1 MLHLLPFSMFWQKL
15 SMKESQSINL
25 AKTATVDDK
34 SFAHSEERRPYLVIY
49 IGNDS
54 GCRHK
59 LRSGFMTIGRSPQA
73 DISIEDD
80 RISRIHCII
89 EWMGDT
95 FTIEDKGS
103 TNGTYVD
110 ARKVSRAAL
119 LPGVSLQLGHSI
131 MKIEYKTEAEIRSEE
146 NLLQQASLDALTGIF
161 NRYHFTKLALME
173 MAYASRHKLPIGV
186 ILMDIDNFKQV
197 NDIYGHQSGDL
208 VLAQFANTVIENKRT
223 EDLFGRYGGDE
234 FIILP
239 RGEIS
244 KEGMQVHCERIRKA
258 VERFEFCFEE
268 TCVRITISLGFHLTK
283 VESSDTELMLYD
295 LIRKTDQALYLAKE
309 RGRNKTESL
318 P

>member
-1 MLHLLPFSMFWQKL
+1 
-15 SMKESQSINL
+15 MKESQLINL
-25 AKTATVDDK
+25 AKTVTVDDQ
-34 SFAHSEERRPYLVIY
+34 SLVHSEDRCPYLVIY

-54 GCRHK
+54 GCSHK
-59 LRSGFMTIGRSPQA
+59 LKNDFMTIGRSPQA
-73 DISIEDD
+73 DINIEDD

-110 ARKVSRAAL
+110 ARKVSRATL

-146 NLLQQASLDALTGIF
+146 TLLHRASLDALTGIF
-161 NRYHFTKLALME
+161 NRYHFTKLASME
-173 MAYASRHKLPIGV
+173 MSYASRHKLPIGI

-197 NDIYGHQSGDL
+197 NDLYGHHSGDL
-208 VLAQFANTVIENKRT
+208 VLAQFANTVIENKRA

-258 VERFEFCFEE
+258 IERFEFCFEE

-295 LIRKTDQALYLAKE
+295 LIRKADQALYLAKE

>member
-1 MLHLLPFSMFWQKL
+1 
-15 SMKESQSINL
+15 MKEGQLINL
-25 AKTATVDDK
+25 AKTVTVDDE
-34 SFAHSEERRPYLVIY
+34 SLVHSKIRRPYLVIY

-54 GCRHK
+54 GCRHM
-59 LRSGFMTIGRSPQA
+59 LRNGIMTIGRSPQA
-73 DISIEDD
+73 DISIEDA

-89 EWMGDT
+89 ESIGDT

-110 ARKVSRAAL
+110 ARKVSRATL

-131 MKIEYKTEAEIRSEE
+131 MKIEYKTEAEIRSEKS
-146 NLLQQASLDALTGIF
+146 LLQRASLDVLTGIF
-161 NRYHFTKLALME
+161 NRYHFTKLASME

-197 NDIYGHQSGDL
+197 NDIYGHQSGDI
-208 VLAQFANTVIENKRT
+208 VLAQFANIVIKNRRT

-244 KEGMQVHCERIRKA
+244 KEGLQVHCERIRKA
-258 VERFEFCFEE
+258 VESFEFCFEE
-268 TCVRITISLGFHLTK
+268 TCVRITISLGFHLAK
-283 VESSDTELMLYD
+283 DESSDTEQMLND
-295 LIRKTDQALYLAKE
+295 LIRKADQALYLAKQS
-309 RGRNKTESL
+309 GRNKTESL

>member
-1 MLHLLPFSMFWQKL
+1 
-15 SMKESQSINL
+15 MKESQLINL

-34 SFAHSEERRPYLVIY
+34 SLVHSEDRRPYLVIY

-54 GCRHK
+54 GCSHK
-59 LRSGFMTIGRSPQA
+59 LKNGFMTIGRSPQA

-89 EWMGDT
+89 ECMGDT

-110 ARKVSRAAL
+110 ARKVSRATL

-146 NLLQQASLDALTGIF
+146 TLLHRASLDALTGIF
-161 NRYHFTKLALME
+161 NRYHFTKLASME
-173 MAYASRHKLPIGV
+173 MSYASRHKLPIGI

-197 NDIYGHQSGDL
+197 NDLYGHHSGDL
-208 VLAQFANTVIENKRT
+208 VLAQFANTVIENKRA

-258 VERFEFCFEE
+258 IERFEFCFEE

-295 LIRKTDQALYLAKE
+295 LIRKADQALYLAKE

>member
-1 MLHLLPFSMFWQKL
+1 
-15 SMKESQSINL
+15 MKEDQAINL
-25 AKTATVDDK
+25 AKTITVDDK
-34 SFAHSEERRPYLVIY
+34 PLVHSKICRPYLVIY

-54 GCRHK
+54 GCRHILK
-59 LRSGFMTIGRSPQA
+59 NGIMTIGRSPQA

-89 EWMGDT
+89 ESMGDT

-110 ARKVSRAAL
+110 ARKVSRATL

-146 NLLQQASLDALTGIF
+146 NLLHRASLDGLTGIF
-161 NRYHFTKLALME
+161 NRHHFTKLALME
-173 MAYASRHKLPIGV
+173 MAYAGRHKLPVGV
-186 ILMDIDNFKQV
+186 ILMDIDHFKQV

-244 KEGMQVHCERIRKA
+244 KEGLEVHCERIRKA
-258 VERFEFCFEE
+258 VESFEFCFEE
-268 TCVRITISLGFHLTK
+268 TCVRITISLGFHSTQ
-283 VESSDTELMLYD
+283 VESSDTEQMLYD
-295 LIRKTDQALYLAKE
+295 LIRKADQALYLAKE
-309 RGRNKTESL
+309 SGRNKTGSL

>member
-1 MLHLLPFSMFWQKL
+1 MEK
-15 SMKESQSINL
+15 SQLNNL
-25 AKTATVDDK
+25 AKTTTVEEK
-34 SFAHSEERRPYLVIY
+34 SPFHTKDRHPYLVIY
-49 IGNDS
+49 IGNNS

-59 LRSGFMTIGRSPQA
+59 LNSGSTTVGRSPQA
-73 DISIEDD
+73 DIRIEDE

-95 FTIEDKGS
+95 ITIEDKGS

-110 ARKVSRAAL
+110 ARKVSRTTL
-119 LPGVSLQLGHSI
+119 PPGVPLQLGYSI

-146 NLLQQASLDALTGIF
+146 SLLQQASLDALTGIF

-173 MAYASRHKLPIGV
+173 MAYARRHKLPIAV
-186 ILMDIDNFKQV
+186 ILMDLDNFKQV

-208 VLAQFANTVIENKRT
+208 VLGQFANAVIENKRA

-244 KEGMQVHCERIRKA
+244 KEGIRENCERLRKA
-258 VERFEFCFEE
+258 IESFEFCFGESFAK
-268 TCVRITISLGFHLTK
+268 ITISLGFHLAM
-283 VESSDTELMLYD
+283 VERKDTETILND
-295 LIRKTDQALYLAKE
+295 LIHKADQALYLAKQN
-309 RGRNKTESL
+309 GRNRTESL
-318 P
+318 T